1 MRIGYIG
8 LGALGSE
15 LARRF
20 VAGHELTVWDLNN
33 HAAAP
38 LAQAGARV
46 ASSAAELA
54 RQSDVILLCL
64 PRSAD
69 VRELVFGSGGL
80 ADGLSPG
87 QLVIDQTSGVP
98 KETAETATRLA
109 ARGVAM
115 MDAAVSASPHVVAQ
129 GATTLMAA
137 APDDVYERALPV
149 LRAITEKIHR
159 CGTRVGDGQAMKIVN
174 NAMNAACRLGTLEVV
189 AMGRKAGLSL
199 AAMTSTLNAGGG
211 RNQTTEKM
219 LPAIARGEASTNF
232 ALALMLKDVNQ
243 AAALGMEQRVPMP
256 ITGMVRSL
264 LQIGLNTLGPQA
276 KLEDMV
282 GLTEA
287 MAATRFVDSLMEAAP
302 GADAADALLTIDAAV
317 AALGRLV
324 TYECV
329 AAGSRHGLA
338 LPDMARILRGTS
350 GWSHESREVLAQLNA
365 GAKVSK
371 EQFAPMTASLT
382 TAAELGL
389 RVGAPMPISCAVR
402 SVAESAYHGTA
413 IQFFGD

>member
-20 VAGHELTVWDLNN
+20 LTGHELTVWDLNDR
-33 HAAAP
+33 AAAP
-38 LAQAGARV
+38 LVQAGARV
-46 ASSAAELA
+46 APTGAELA
-54 RQSDVILLCL
+54 RQTDVILLCL

-69 VRELVFGSGGL
+69 VRDLVFGPGGL
-80 ADGLSPG
+80 AEGLTTG

-98 KETAETATRLA
+98 KETAETAARLG

-149 LRAITEKIHR
+149 LLAITDKIHR

-199 AAMTSTLNAGGG
+199 AAMTKTLNAGRG

-232 ALALMLKDVNQ
+232 ALALMLKDVSQ
-243 AAALGMEQRVPMP
+243 AAALGMEQGVPMP
-256 ITGMVRSL
+256 ITGIVRNL

-282 GLTEA
+282 GLTES
-287 MAATRFVDSLMEAAP
+287 MDATRFVDSP
-302 GADAADALLTIDAAV
+302 TGAVFGEDEDDALPLVDAAV

-338 LPDMARILRGTS
+338 LPDMARILHGTS
-350 GWSHESREVLAQLNA
+350 GWSHESREVLGQLNA
-365 GAKVSK
+365 GGRVST
-371 EQFAPMTASLT
+371 EQFGPMAAGLAT
-382 TAAELGL
+382 TWKLGL

-402 SVAESAYHGTA
+402 SVAESAHHGTA

>member
-15 LARRF
+15 LARCF
-20 VAGHELTVWDLNN
+20 VAGHELAVWDLNDR
-33 HAAAP
+33 AAAP
-38 LAQAGARV
+38 LARAGAHV
-46 ASSAAELA
+46 APSAAELA
-54 RQSDVILLCL
+54 KRSDVILLCL

-69 VRELVFGSGGL
+69 VRELIFGHRGL
-80 ADGLSPG
+80 VEGLSPG

-98 KETAETATRLA
+98 KETAETAARLA
-109 ARGVAM
+109 ARGVVM

-129 GATTLMAA
+129 GAATLMAA

-149 LRAITEKIHR
+149 LRAITAKIHR

-199 AAMTSTLNAGGG
+199 AAMTATLNAGRGC
-211 RNQTTEKM
+211 NQTTEKM

-232 ALALMLKDVNQ
+232 ALSLMLKDVNQ
-243 AAALGMEQRVPMP
+243 AAALGMEQGVPMP
-256 ITGMVRSL
+256 ITGIVCSL
-264 LQIGLNTLGPQA
+264 LQIGVNTIGTQA

-282 GLTEA
+282 GLTET
-287 MAATRFVDSLMEAAP
+287 MAATRFMDSSTGAAP
-302 GADAADALLTIDAAV
+302 DEDAADTLPTIDAAV
-317 AALGRLV
+317 AALGQLV

-329 AAGSRHGLA
+329 AAGFRHGLS
-338 LPDMARILRGTS
+338 LPDMTRILHGTS
-350 GWSHESREVLAQLNA
+350 GWSHASREVLAQLNA
-365 GAKVSK
+365 DTRVSS
-371 EQFAPMTASLT
+371 EQFGPMAASLA

-389 RVGAPMPISCAVR
+389 RLGAPMPISCAVR
-402 SVAESAYHGTA
+402 GVAESALHGSA
-413 IQFFGD
+413 IQSFGD